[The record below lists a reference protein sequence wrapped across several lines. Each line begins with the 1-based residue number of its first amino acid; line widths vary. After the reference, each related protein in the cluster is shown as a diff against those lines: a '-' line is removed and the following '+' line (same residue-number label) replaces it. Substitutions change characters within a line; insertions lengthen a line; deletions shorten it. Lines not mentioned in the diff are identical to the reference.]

1 VFCKDKMS
9 CCVYSSL
16 VFLTNCAFAFSKG
29 HYTYSFAFY
38 TLTLTSLAVHGIYNG
53 VEALILDKLSIVNI
67 VILGGYYVFSN
78 IQKIAVGEGWCG
90 NAPRAPAGCVLH
102 ICSITLTFVIVTWI
116 YYYGYM
122 TNQFCYHSDKA
133 VADVCNS
140 VIHVISSI
148 GHHLIIASM

>member
-1 VFCKDKMS
+1 MTTT
-9 CCVYSSL
+9 CCLYSSF
-16 VFLTNCAFAFSKG
+16 VFLTNCAFAFLKG
-29 HYTYSFAFY
+29 QYTYAFAFY
-38 TLTLTSLAVHGIYNG
+38 TLTLTSITVHGVYYS
-53 VEALILDKLSIVNI
+53 VDTMILDKLSIVNI

-78 IQKIAVGEGWCG
+78 LQLFSE
-90 NAPRAPAGCVLH
+90 LQ

-122 TNQFCYHSDKA
+122 TNQYCYHSDKA

-148 GHHLIIASM
+148 GHHLIIASI